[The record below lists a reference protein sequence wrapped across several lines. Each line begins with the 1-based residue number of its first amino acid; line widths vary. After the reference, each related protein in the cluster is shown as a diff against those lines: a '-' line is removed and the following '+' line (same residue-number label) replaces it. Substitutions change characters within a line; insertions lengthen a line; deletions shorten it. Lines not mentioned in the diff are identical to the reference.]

1 MTILKKNFAI
11 ISIIILGC
19 FTINLNPS
27 FSPSDDVVFKST
39 IMAGLPFF
47 GFSEASISQ
56 GRFNPVGGLIFN
68 LILISPRENYF
79 FYLVAFEFAIF
90 SFLIY
95 SIVLNILKNK
105 MQTIFVVL
113 FFLLSP
119 ASTMVWTRLS
129 LGERDLIFFISIFIY
144 FYLSKIKNVVRH
156 PVLIVFSSLAIYTK
170 EPIGIL
176 FITLSILN
184 IKFDNSSNKGDKLI
198 NILIIASSLIYYL
211 LYFHLTTNNDGISYG
226 SNFYESIF
234 ISSFR
239 NLFNYVL
246 FSDSFIFFICIPIFF
261 IRLHDLI
268 KNRFSNY
275 SIYDSFLFAGLTY
288 CAEYLALNI
297 YQPYYLTPS
306 YIFLIPAICF
316 YFKNTKL
323 IKHIS
328 LKYLIILFLFLYSIN
343 ILTTGIHYLTR
354 QLYLPKN
361 FKSTITALTIEIKK
375 NNDIG
380 IKPTIFIDG
389 RYLNYGLGEYHL
401 FEIFLKDNGLS
412 SNNYDMA
419 SNLGAKP
426 NINPETIDWPRD
438 QFQIY
443 HQSAPVKVGRNDLL
457 ILTSEDDRNPSLS
470 IDKLK
475 SENFVEIFRTE
486 SPLFFPQ
493 FNLKSL
499 IKYFLIKHLDPS
511 SLSKIVKSENIDN
524 SPDFYIFKL
533 NEK

>member
-1 MTILKKNFAI
+1 MTILKKHFAI
-11 ISIIILGC
+11 FFIITLGC
-19 FTINLNPS
+19 LIININPS
-27 FSPSDDVVFKST
+27 FSPSDDAVFKST
-39 IMAGLPFF
+39 IMDGLPFL

-68 LILISPRENYF
+68 VILISPRENYF
-79 FYLVAFEFAIF
+79 FYLVTFEFVIF

-95 SIVLNILKNK
+95 SILLSILKNK
-105 MQTIFVVL
+105 IQTLSVFL
-113 FFLLSP
+113 FFIISP

-144 FYLSKIKNVVRH
+144 FYLSKIKNIVRY
-156 PVLIVFSSLAIYTK
+156 PVLIIFSSLAIYTK
-170 EPIGIL
+170 EPVGII
-176 FITLSILN
+176 FIILSILN
-184 IKFDNSSNKGDKLI
+184 IQFDNGNNKGDKLI
-198 NILIIASSLIYYL
+198 NIIITISSFIYYL
-211 LYFHLTTNNDGISYG
+211 LLLYLTRNNYGINYG

-234 ISSFR
+234 ITTSR

-246 FSDSFIFFICIPIFF
+246 FSDSFIFFICIPIF
-261 IRLHDLI
+261 ILRLHDLV
-268 KNRFSNY
+268 KNQFSNY
-275 SIYDSFLFAGLTY
+275 SIYDGLLFAGLTY
-288 CAEYLALNI
+288 CAEYLVLNI

-323 IKHIS
+323 LKNIS
-328 LKYLIILFLFLYSIN
+328 LKYLIIIFLFLYSTN

-354 QLYLPKN
+354 QIYLPKN
-361 FKSTITALTIEIKK
+361 FNSTITALSIEIKK
-375 NNDIG
+375 NNEIG
-380 IKPTIFIDG
+380 IKPKIFIDG

-401 FEIFLKDNGLS
+401 FEIFLKDKGLGPK
-412 SNNYDMA
+412 NYDMA
-419 SNLGAKP
+419 SNLGVKS
-426 NINPETIDWPRD
+426 NITPETVDWPRD

-443 HQSAPVKVGRNDLL
+443 HQSAPVQVGQNDLL
-457 ILTSEDDRNPSLS
+457 ILTSEDDRNRSLT
-470 IDKLK
+470 INKLK
-475 SENFVEIFRTE
+475 SENYVEIFRTE
-486 SPLFFPQ
+486 SPLFLPQ

-499 IKYFLIKHLDPS
+499 MKHFLVKYLDQY